1 MSDAPTQRFDAPPPQ
16 QPGQPAPGA
25 PAPQPK
31 KGHGLLITL
40 IIVAALLVIAIVVA
54 LVLFVFPHGAP
65 VAATTSPSPTVSSAK
80 PSASA
85 TQSAAPAPS
94 ASTPANNNNG
104 GGNGGSNNNGGGNGG
119 GGSSQPTGGVFTKV
133 SPVSPVTCRK
143 SEAPNFT
150 PPPIPIKVSWAT
162 ERTQSVWIVQGTS
175 DAADAR
181 VQKLPPTGDQSDFQF
196 EIDYACS
203 QKSNVYTLT
212 LVGDDGKHVSKQ
224 FTIANNGDTF

>member
-16 QPGQPAPGA
+16 QPGQQAPG
-25 PAPQPK
+25 APQPK

-54 LVLFVFPHGAP
+54 VVLFLFPHGAP
-65 VAATTSPSPTVSSAK
+65 VAATSSPSPTVSSAK

-85 TQSAAPAPS
+85 TQSTAPAPS
-94 ASTPANNNNG
+94 ASTPVNNNNSNNG
-104 GGNGGSNNNGGGNGG
+104 GGGGSSSNGG

-150 PPPIPIKVSWAT
+150 PPPIPIQVSWAT

-175 DAADAR
+175 DAADAK